1 MARGRE
7 TERGEIEI
15 EIERD
20 WSGGEVAD
28 LSLAD
33 ESFH

>member
-7 TERGEIEI
+7 TERGEI